1 MSNSS
6 RVRIGGKIVKAF
18 RMRLSRARELTAR
31 QWSVLLSAL
40 FWLAVTEAGLRL
52 FGLSRLQ
59 RMLLPPRRRG
69 HGKVSPE
76 EIGEIV
82 RLVDMAVRRLPYSGT
97 CLRRSL
103 VLQRFL
109 AREGIETELRFGVR
123 KSDRGLEAHA
133 WLEHEGRP
141 LGEAAPVEE
150 RFAKLLLAGEL
161 RKAFP

>member
-1 MSNSS
+1 M
-6 RVRIGGKIVKAF
+6 KAF
-18 RMRLSRARELTAR
+18 RVRLSRARELTAR

-40 FWLAVTEAGLRL
+40 FWLAVTEVGLRL
-52 FGLSRLQ
+52 LGLSRLQ
-59 RMLLPPRRRG
+59 RLLLPRSRRR
-69 HGKVSPE
+69 HGTVSLK
-76 EIGEIV
+76 EIAEVIH
-82 RLVDMAVRRLPYSGT
+82 LVDMAVRRLPGSGA

-123 KSDRGLEAHA
+123 KSDGSLEAHA

-150 RFAKLLLAGEL
+150 RFAKLLPAGEL

>member
-1 MSNSS
+1 
-6 RVRIGGKIVKAF
+6 VKAF
-18 RMRLSRARELTAR
+18 RKRLSRARELTAR
-31 QWSVLLSAL
+31 QWSVFLGAL
-40 FWLAVTEAGLRL
+40 FWLVVTDVALRVSGLPRVQRLRL
-52 FGLSRLQ
+52 GEGDVLSLQ
-59 RMLLPPRRRG
+59 A
-69 HGKVSPE
+69 
-76 EIGEIV
+76 GEIV

-109 AREGIETELRFGVR
+109 RRAGIATELRFGAR
-123 KSDRGLEAHA
+123 KTNGRLEAHA
-133 WLEHEGRP
+133 WLEQEGLP